1 MGKYNFAVRQHA
13 EGYWEAF
20 DTKDGFVIGADYET
34 GEQAE
39 REAQQF
45 TDYMNQR
52 EEIADQIKKRMVPM
66 IAAWADE
73 IVSEHGL
80 DRSEVLLNIRNGID
94 LALDYLACPTG

>member
-1 MGKYNFAVRQHA
+1 MGKYNFAVRQA
-13 EGYWEAF
+13 SDGFWEYF

-52 EEIADQIKKRMVPM
+52 EEIADLIKKRMVPM
-66 IAAWADE
+66 IAAWAGE
-73 IVSEHGL
+73 MGGESGL